1 MIYFEVTIAIH
12 HVYLV
17 FYQHHYI
24 NFNTHHYLNFEK
36 LGKHPN
42 QNTANIPFM
51 FFMVLDHSIQL
62 QTIKYLT
69 YPQ

>member
-24 NFNTHHYLNFEK
+24 NFNTHRYLNLEK

-42 QNTANIPFM
+42 QNTATVATNQAFTSHVYSLH
-51 FFMVLDHSIQL
+51 VLHG
-62 QTIKYLT
+62 
-69 YPQ
+69 P